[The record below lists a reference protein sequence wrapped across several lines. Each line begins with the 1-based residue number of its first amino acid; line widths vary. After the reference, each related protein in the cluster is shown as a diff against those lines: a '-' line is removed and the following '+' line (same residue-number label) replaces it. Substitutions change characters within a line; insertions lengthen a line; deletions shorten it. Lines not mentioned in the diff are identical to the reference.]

1 MGFEKEFAVFTISG
15 EGAGLSMI
23 SIADIEGAPKRTCK
37 GFPGRSYGVEI
48 VRLPLFKPKTEMRKK
63 II

>member
-15 EGAGLSMI
+15 EGAGLSLI
-23 SIADIEGAPKRTCK
+23 SISDIEGAPERAGKS
-37 GFPGRSYGVEI
+37 FPGRSYGVEI
-48 VRLPLFKPKTEMRKK
+48 ISLPLFKPKTEMRKK